1 MKNKINTFS
10 QLNRKQKLQ
19 YIWDYYKIHIIV
31 TAAIICI
38 LFSIIRTVQ
47 KNHDIDLYVAYVNIA
62 ADDNLLESIDD
73 VTGLNISN
81 YTNLL
86 ITEDPASDNL
96 EYAYASSMK
105 LMSAISAGKLDI
117 IVADSYGIE
126 MANNAGYLTNP
137 KDYLESK
144 NPALANQ
151 LENYYIEDESC
162 VPYAIDLSYS
172 NIFVQAGFS
181 EHLYV
186 GIVASEEVSPEVS
199 DYLLSIN

>member
-1 MKNKINTFS
+1 MKNSNNTFS
-10 QLNRKQKLQ
+10 QLNNTQKLQ
-19 YIWDYYKIHIIV
+19 YILDYYKIHIIV

-47 KNHDIDLYVAYVNIA
+47 KNHSIDLYVAYVNIA
-62 ADDNLLESIDD
+62 SNDSLLTSIDEKSD
-73 VTGLNISN
+73 LNISN

-96 EYAYASSMK
+96 EYTYASSMK
-105 LMSAISAGKLDI
+105 LMSAISADKLDI
-117 IVADSYGIE
+117 IIADSYGIE

-137 KDYLESK
+137 KAYLDTK
-144 NPALANQ
+144 NPAFANQ
-151 LENYYIEDESC
+151 LEDYYLTDESN

-172 NIFVQAGFS
+172 NLFVQAGFS

-186 GIVASEEVSPEVS
+186 GIVASEEVSPEVL

>member
-1 MKNKINTFS
+1 MKNQINTFS
-10 QLNRKQKLQ
+10 QLNKKQKLQ
-19 YIWDYYKIHIIV
+19 YILDYYKIHIIV

-62 ADDNLLESIDD
+62 ADDSLLESIDD
-73 VTGLNISN
+73 ATCLNISN

-96 EYAYASSMK
+96 EYAYASSIK

-117 IVADSYGIE
+117 IVADSYGIK
-126 MANNAGYLTNP
+126 MAENAGYLTNP

-144 NPALANQ
+144 NPALANL
-151 LENYYIEDESC
+151 LENYFIEDESHI
-162 VPYAIDLSYS
+162 PYAIDLSYS
-172 NIFVQAGFS
+172 NLFVQAGFS
-181 EHLYV
+181 EPIYI
-186 GIVASEEVSPEVS
+186 GIVASDEVSPEVS